1 MLKGLTLPIKYYL
14 FRVMSVK
21 IIPFESKH
29 AADFKRLN
37 IAWLE
42 TYFYVE
48 PKDEVLLNNCEH
60 SILGFG
66 GFIFMA
72 EYENALVGC
81 FSLIPYQQ
89 DNFEL
94 GKMAVDP
101 NYQGLKIGQQL
112 LSFAIDFA
120 KREDWKAITLY
131 SSTKLPTAL
140 YIYRKYGFKE
150 VALEKE
156 LPYARSDI
164 KMELII
170 DR

>member
-1 MLKGLTLPIKYYL
+1 
-14 FRVMSVK
+14 MSLN

-29 AADFKRLN
+29 APVFKDLN

-42 TYFYVE
+42 KYFYVE
-48 PKDEVLLNNCEH
+48 PKDAILLGDCKNA
-60 SILGFG
+60 ILGIG
-66 GFIFMA
+66 GYIFMA
-72 EYENALVGC
+72 EYEGIIVGC
-81 FSLIPYQQ
+81 FSLIPYS
-89 DNFEL
+89 NNHFEL

-120 KREDWKAITLY
+120 KKNNWKAVTLY

-140 YIYRKYGFKE
+140 YVYRKYGFRDVE
-150 VALEKE
+150 LEKDI
-156 LPYARSDI
+156 PYARSDI
-164 KMELII
+164 KMELNLV